1 MGRHFLLGKYLELL
15 CKVGGGKESCLKWSL
30 FLMTGDEGGSWPL
43 LQGTL
48 KGSRPYLTTL
58 LTFLFALFLDV
69 V

>member
-1 MGRHFLLGKYLELL
+1 
-15 CKVGGGKESCLKWSL
+15 
-30 FLMTGDEGGSWPL
+30 MTGDEGGSWPL